1 MWETGF
7 NTWVGKIPWRRKGY
21 PTQYSGLE
29 NSMDCRVH
37 GVAKSQT
44 TLRLSLFFP
53 YSLLEL
59 KLVFSCPQIGIYTI
73 TFSGS
78 QTLGLNF
85 FTLNLNYTT
94 GFLPLDAKSQQ
105 IGKD

>member
-1 MWETGF
+1 
-7 NTWVGKIPWRRKGY
+7 
-21 PTQYSGLE
+21 
-29 NSMDCRVH
+29 MDCRVH

>member
-1 MWETGF
+1 MDGIT
-7 NTWVGKIPWRRKGY
+7 K
-21 PTQYSGLE
+21 
-29 NSMDCRVH
+29 SMDMSLSKLWELVMDRETWRTVIH